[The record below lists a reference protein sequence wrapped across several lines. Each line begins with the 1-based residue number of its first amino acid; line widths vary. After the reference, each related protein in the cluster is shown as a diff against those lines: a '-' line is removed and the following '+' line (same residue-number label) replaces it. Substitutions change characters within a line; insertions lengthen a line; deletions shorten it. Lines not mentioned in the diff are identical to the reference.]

1 MPDFGLGK
9 ALGKAVR
16 EGASKAKVL
25 RPGEAEAAAAD
36 AAKAAAK
43 NAPDAAAP
51 KVEPTLAPDAAAPAA
66 EPAIQPD
73 TAPVAAPTTAPDAT
87 LAPVQPMVKKV
98 PVQTPEEAAVGAAVE
113 PPGATPMPAQ
123 VVEKVPPVTLTG
135 NALDAEANRISKAQL
150 GDYSLDE
157 THQPNFDQ
165 MRLTDD
171 IKATIADLAQQNAS
185 RIDEARRGV
194 ITHEQLQGLASDLD
208 VGEDVVMQIMQRENG
223 GVLNAETILA
233 ARQVL
238 GSSAER
244 VKTLADKISSGQATD
259 IDKVT
264 FARQIQFHNEYTTQF
279 MGARA
284 EAGRALNAF
293 GIPTGGL
300 EAVPAARLAE
310 IISNAGGDIER
321 LAKAVSMADNVTA
334 ITKVATPG
342 IWTRSGQAATNL
354 VNRIFVNGILSGPTT
369 HGVNMMGNA
378 LFQAM
383 NQAEM
388 AAASRVGYFLGS
400 EDRIAAGEAL
410 SNLHGMLG
418 ATRDAWRLAARTV
431 RTGET
436 IDGVLKIEGRTN
448 APNLA
453 DLTDQPLLRRLLHI
467 TDSVIDAPTK
477 RGLAAEDELFKTM
490 AYRASLEQ
498 QAFQHV
504 QAKLQA
510 GEITMADA
518 AQAAKDFMEG
528 APEEAQQAAQ
538 DWAEKVTFQSPLGPI
553 GSSFQK
559 WLRSIPVLT
568 LIAPFVRTPT
578 NIFKESAARS
588 PMALFTGRFYKD
600 IAAGGRQRDL
610 ALTRF
615 AMGSMTAA
623 MVANWT
629 ANGDITG
636 AGPSNPDAKM
646 LWEANGRRPYSVR
659 VANPVTHEVTWHS
672 YARLEPAASVI
683 GAVADTTEILAYL
696 DDGEVENLT
705 DDQQR
710 AYNAAGAVIAGIMN
724 NTGNKTFLQGIANFT
739 DMVSNPQQ
747 EIKGYLNQMVPS
759 LVPFSGLQRTARN
772 ISDPYLREAWTIN
785 DKLRDNT
792 PGLSEKLPARLGLFG
807 ESREKNSGSL
817 LGVMSPIPESPQKY
831 DGVYRELNDVMEK
844 TRVVPLTMPDKKFEG
859 LRLTADEYT
868 KLVKVA
874 RTEPLFDGGTTT
886 LHDKLEQVMLSDT
899 YQALPPLGKA
909 DMLKTY
915 QNQADSA
922 ARRLMVDQESSP
934 YFDPTLA
941 DRVTARRQKKSQ
953 MTGKAVE

>member
-25 RPGEAEAAAAD
+25 RPGEAEAAAID

-43 NAPDAAAP
+43 EPPAAAPRAEPTLSPDPAAPVPAAPDAAPPPAP
-51 KVEPTLAPDAAAPAA
+51 ADPTLAPVTP
-66 EPAIQPD
+66 QSKK
-73 TAPVAAPTTAPDAT
+73 APVP
-87 LAPVQPMVKKV
+87 K
-98 PVQTPEEAAVGAAVE
+98 QTPDEAAVAAAVE
-113 PPGATPMPAQ
+113 PPNAIPMPADA
-123 VVEKVPPVTLTG
+123 VEKVKPVTLTG

-157 THQPNFDQ
+157 THQPNFD
-165 MRLTDD
+165 MMTLTDD
-171 IKATIADLAQQNAS
+171 VKATIADLAQQNAGK
-185 RIDEARRGV
+185 IDEARRGT
-194 ITHEQLQGLASDLD
+194 ITHEQLQGLADDLD
-208 VGEDVVMQIMQRENG
+208 VGADVVMKIMQRENG
-223 GVLNAETILA
+223 DVINAETILA

-244 VKTLADKISSGQATD
+244 LKTLADKIATGQATD

-310 IISNAGGDIER
+310 IIANAGGDIER
-321 LAKAVSMADNVTA
+321 LAKAVSMADNVA
-334 ITKVATPG
+334 AVTKVAKPG
-342 IWTRSGQAATNL
+342 IFTRARGATNL

-369 HGVNMMGNA
+369 HGVNMLGNV
-378 LFQAM
+378 LFQSM
-383 NQAEM
+383 NQFEI
-388 AAASRVGYFLGS
+388 AAAARLGRFMPGD
-400 EDRIAAGEAL
+400 EHIQVGEAL
-410 SNLHGMLG
+410 ANLHGMLG

-436 IDGVLKIEGRTN
+436 IDGVLKIEGNVT
-448 APNLA
+448 APVLA
-453 DLTDQPLLRRLLHI
+453 DLTDQPLLKRILHI
-467 TDSVIDAPTK
+467 TDAVIDAPTK
-477 RGLAAEDELFKTM
+477 RGLGAEDELFKTM

-498 QAFQHV
+498 QAFTHV
-504 QAKLQA
+504 QAQLQA

-518 AQAAKDFMEG
+518 AKAAQNFMEN
-528 APEEAQQAAQ
+528 APEDAQKLAQ
-538 DWAEKVTFQSPLGPI
+538 DWAEKVTFQSPLGQV
-553 GSSFQK
+553 GSAFQK

-600 IAAGGRQRDL
+600 IAAGGTRRDL
-610 ALTRF
+610 AMTRF
-615 AMGSMTAA
+615 AIGSMTAA
-623 MVANWT
+623 MMAYWVT
-629 ANGDITG
+629 NGDATG
-636 AGPSNPDAKM
+636 AGPSDPSAKM
-646 LWEANGRRPYSVR
+646 LWEANGRRPYSFRVR
-659 VANPVTHEVTWHS
+659 NPVTGEVTWHS
-672 YARLEPAASVI
+672 YARMEPMASVL
-683 GAVADTTEILAYL
+683 GATADTVEILAYL
-696 DDGEVENLT
+696 DDGDVENLT

-710 AYNAAGAVIAGIMN
+710 AYNAAGAVVAGIMN
-724 NTGNKTFLQGIANFT
+724 NTGNKTFMQGIANFT

-747 EIKGYLNQMVPS
+747 EIKGYLNQMIPS
-759 LVPFSGLQRTARN
+759 LVPYSGLQRTARN

-792 PGLSEKLPARLGLFG
+792 PGLSDHLPPRLGLFG
-807 ESREKNSGSL
+807 ENREKNSGSV
-817 LGVMSPIPESPQKY
+817 LGVMSPIPESPEKY
-831 DGVYRELNDVMEK
+831 DDVYKELNSVMEK

-859 LRLTADEYT
+859 LRLTAAEYA

-886 LHDKLEQVMLSDT
+886 LHDKLREVMLSDV
-899 YQALPPLGKA
+899 YLSLPPLGKA
-909 DMLKTY
+909 DLLKTY
-915 QNQADSA
+915 QNQADST
-922 ARRLMVDQESSP
+922 ARRQMADQEASP
-934 YFDPTLA
+934 YFDPSLA
-941 DRVTARRQKKSQ
+941 ARVAAWRQKKNEL
-953 MTGKAVE
+953 TGKAVE